1 VDDSGHFISLRGLIF
16 LVLNFMVL
24 ILTVLVFMALGLLGG
39 GI

>member
-1 VDDSGHFISLRGLIF
+1 MIRGILSVCAVLIF
-16 LVLNFMVL
+16 IVLNFMVL